1 MKSSGDRCL
10 ILSIPGERFTPFT
23 LAKKLGARAILESA
37 SFKKGRERYS
47 ILLLDEAFRV
57 IQEENDVILEM
68 DGKRQR
74 WSWPGP
80 AHEAPS
86 GKGWDILDALA
97 TIAGQNSAA
106 VPHLPVPGAGIGF
119 LGYEFVR
126 RCDTVTLSPGED
138 PLGIPE
144 AEFIVGHLYLIVD
157 HYTDMLHLVG
167 LNYEQHQIDLERAI
181 HQVRQRLDDLDFTY
195 LAPPAAAVP
204 LEILSD
210 EGADKIIFCKGVE
223 ELQRHIIAGDI
234 IQGVLSRR
242 LVCRSE
248 LDALEG
254 YRRLRSTSPSPY
266 MFYINFGSY
275 ALIGASP
282 ESLVR
287 LRDGIASIRPI
298 AGTRRRGRTADEDR
312 ALEAELLSDPKERA
326 EHLMLVDLARNDLG
340 RVCLAGSVQVT
351 RNMEIEHF
359 SHVMHIVSEVE
370 GKPNPA
376 IPYTQV
382 LRAAFP
388 AGTVSGAPKL
398 RAIELVSQQERYR
411 RSFYAGAVG
420 YLDVHGGFDTCITIR
435 SALVKDGYW
444 YLQSGA
450 GIVHASRPEREWEET
465 NEKLAALRQ
474 ALQGTITSPVKGVA
488 ETISGGRS

>member
-68 DGKRQR
+68 DGKRHR

-138 PLGIPE
+138 TLGIPE
-144 AEFIVGHLYLIVD
+144 AEFIIGHLYLIVD

-167 LNYEQHQIDLERAI
+167 LNYEQHQIDLEKAI

-204 LEILSD
+204 LEIMSD
-210 EGADKIIFCKGVE
+210 EGADK
-223 ELQRHIIAGDI
+223 L
-234 IQGVLSRR
+234 
-242 LVCRSE
+242 
-248 LDALEG
+248 
-254 YRRLRSTSPSPY
+254 
-266 MFYINFGSY
+266 
-275 ALIGASP
+275 
-282 ESLVR
+282 
-287 LRDGIASIRPI
+287 
-298 AGTRRRGRTADEDR
+298 
-312 ALEAELLSDPKERA
+312 
-326 EHLMLVDLARNDLG
+326 
-340 RVCLAGSVQVT
+340 
-351 RNMEIEHF
+351 
-359 SHVMHIVSEVE
+359 
-370 GKPNPA
+370 
-376 IPYTQV
+376 
-382 LRAAFP
+382 
-388 AGTVSGAPKL
+388 
-398 RAIELVSQQERYR
+398 
-411 RSFYAGAVG
+411 
-420 YLDVHGGFDTCITIR
+420 
-435 SALVKDGYW
+435 
-444 YLQSGA
+444 
-450 GIVHASRPEREWEET
+450 
-465 NEKLAALRQ
+465 
-474 ALQGTITSPVKGVA
+474 
-488 ETISGGRS
+488 